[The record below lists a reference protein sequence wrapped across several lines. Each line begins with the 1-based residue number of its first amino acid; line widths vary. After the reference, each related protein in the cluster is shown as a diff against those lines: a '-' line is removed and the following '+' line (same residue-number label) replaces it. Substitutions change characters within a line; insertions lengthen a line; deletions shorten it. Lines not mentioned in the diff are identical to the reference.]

1 METMSADFL
10 AANIAAHWI
19 QSGLLAAVVLGAL
32 RLAGAVDPRF
42 RLAAL
47 QLALLVILLLPLQPW
62 RVQELRSDSSTEA
75 AVVSSEVLSAASAGD
90 APLRLTNVDPASA
103 LVLLI
108 VGGIAVRTLWL
119 FYGVFRLTRF
129 SRTAAAIPAPQVS
142 AGLEAR
148 LRVSPRYI
156 QQVDMRGPWTF
167 GFFRSTVALPAGFDS
182 LASDSQRA
190 IICHELLHVKRRD
203 IAVAF
208 VEELAAAALWFQPW
222 TWVLRAQIRIARE
235 QIVDAAVVNLLGG
248 RDEYVRCLVDISGH
262 DLSPHFSQ
270 AGAGMLR
277 ARELRARVDALFQEV
292 RMSRARMAATAV
304 ALVAAVTATTW
315 TAVAAVPFRGGSAI
329 VDRPSS
335 IVDRPASIGERLPAE
350 ARSARGAPQN
360 VSPGDSFRRQ
370 TKMGFAEYPV
380 DALEKGIHGVVTV
393 AITINPSGQVTTA
406 SVITGPPELR
416 TSAFRAAMGLQ
427 FEPGP
432 SMTSMTV
439 PVEYLLTANS
449 WGVRVGALGKPVWT
463 VAKVMNSPS
472 TSPAAGTDPAR
483 ALRVGGNIPPPRK
496 IADVPPMYP
505 EEAQKAK
512 VQGVVLLEVVVD
524 EGGNVSETRKLR
536 SIPLLDQAAIDA
548 VKQWKYTPTLLN
560 GVPVPVLMAVTVNF
574 TLRDGGPGSA
584 VRLSVTV
591 PDEFQR
597 TPDPIRM
604 TVRADDVGVVVAKNN
619 ETFGFVP
626 LAVEDSAAQGRARIG
641 IYRMNPEGSPVPLL
655 LGSVE
660 VEAGGGAVQSV
671 TTPSF
676 GIELLS
682 VEKR

>member
-1 METMSADFL
+1 MSAELL
-10 AANIAAHWI
+10 AANITAHWI

-32 RLAGAVDPRF
+32 RIAGAADPRF
-42 RLAAL
+42 RLAAF
-47 QLALLVILLLPLQPW
+47 QLALLVMLILPVQPW
-62 RVQELRSDSSTEA
+62 RADQLRSGTSTEA
-75 AVVSSEVLSAASAGD
+75 AVVSSEVLLAAGAVD
-90 APLRLTNVDPASA
+90 APANLLDVDPASA

-108 VGGIAVRTLWL
+108 GTGIAVRVLWL
-119 FYGVFRLTRF
+119 FYGVFRLMQY
-129 SRTAAAIPAPQVS
+129 SRTAAEVPAPAVS
-142 AGLEAR
+142 DGLEAR
-148 LRVSPRYI
+148 LQVSPRYI

-167 GFFRSTVALPAGFDS
+167 GFVRPTVALPAGFDS
-182 LASDSQRA
+182 LASVSQRA
-190 IICHELLHVKRRD
+190 IICHELLHIKRRD

-208 VEELAAAALWFQPW
+208 VEELAAAALWFHPW
-222 TWVLRAQIRIARE
+222 TWVLRAQIRVARE
-235 QIVDAAVVNLLGG
+235 QVVDAAVVGMLGE

-262 DLSPHFSQ
+262 DLAPHFSQ
-270 AGAGMLR
+270 AGPGMLR
-277 ARELRARVDALFQEV
+277 PRELRARVDALFQEV
-292 RMSRARMAATAV
+292 RMSRARGVATAV

-315 TAVAAVPFRGGSAI
+315 TAAAAVPFRGGS
-329 VDRPSS
+329 S
-335 IVDRPASIGERLPAE
+335 IVDRLPAE
-350 ARSARGAPQN
+350 ARSAKARQN
-360 VSPGDSFRRQ
+360 VSAGDTPRRQ

-406 SVITGPPELR
+406 SVITGPQELR

-432 SMTSMTV
+432 STTSMTV
-439 PVEYLLTANS
+439 PVEYVLTANS
-449 WGVRVGALGKPVWT
+449 WGVRVGTLG
-463 VAKVMNSPS
+463 
-472 TSPAAGTDPAR
+472 DPIWKGAR
-483 ALRVGGNIPPPRK
+483 AETSSTRALKVGGNIPPPRK
-496 IADVPPMYP
+496 IADVPPNYP

-524 EGGNVSETRKLR
+524 ESGNVSETRMLR

-560 GVPVPVLMAVTVNF
+560 GVAVPVLMTVTVNF
-574 TLRDGGPGSA
+574 TLRDGGPGA
-584 VRLSVTV
+584 VVRLSVAV
-591 PDEFQR
+591 PEEYQR

-604 TVRADDVGVVVAKNN
+604 TVRANDVGVVIAKNN

-626 LAVEDSAAQGRARIG
+626 LAVDDSPGQGRARIG

-660 VEAGGGAVQSV
+660 VAYGGGAVQSV
-671 TTPSF
+671 TTPPF

-682 VEKR
+682 LEEH